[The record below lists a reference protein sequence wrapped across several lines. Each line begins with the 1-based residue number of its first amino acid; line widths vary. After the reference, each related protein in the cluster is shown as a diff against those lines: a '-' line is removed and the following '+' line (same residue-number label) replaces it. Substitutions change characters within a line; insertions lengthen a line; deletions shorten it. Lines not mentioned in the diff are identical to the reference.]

1 MNKIDS
7 DFFRK
12 TEIIVIVGEINNY
25 TIDANLLYK
34 SFTVFSMKIS
44 SSPTREIGTCY
55 WISGKQKGF
64 ANKTGKQGIY

>member
-1 MNKIDS
+1 MNEIDS

-44 SSPTREIGTCY
+44 SSPTRETGTCY
-55 WISGKQKGF
+55 
-64 ANKTGKQGIY
+64 